1 MSGKGHSLVC
11 CCSIAFAFIPFSV
24 HYLKGHRVRNK
35 SLNCQFLICGRIC
48 RFGRLYAHIVCP
60 GNKPCDV
67 AAGSC
72 CPTIVIRLLI
82 FHCCRNTGELSIVVV
97 CGCAVYCGCCCRCSR
112 CRFGRRSRQCDRCI
126 SSRCSGN
133 RDLRI
138 AVACDRNSIHSFN
151 AVVFRKVIAFVCR
164 VNCIRHRSGQA
175 GLGCV
180 AGSLC
185 FGHIAARCDSHA
197 IGLSSFRNRHIVNH
211 NPTRAKAFN

>member
-112 CRFGRRSRQCDRCI
+112 CRFSRRSRQCDRCI

-133 RDLRI
+133 RDLRV
-138 AVACDRNSIHSFN
+138 AVAGHFYPANLGN
-151 AVVFRKVIAFVCR
+151 AVICREIIPLVCGINHIFHSAGQSGLFCIAG
-164 VNCIRHRSGQA
+164 IR
-175 GLGCV
+175 GLGHMV
-180 AGSLC
+180 ARGD
-185 FGHIAARCDSHA
+185 GHTI
-197 IGLSSFRNRHIVNH
+197 
-211 NPTRAKAFN
+211 